1 MCDEADSATAAS
13 ALPIDQDELTPLRT
27 LLDRLDAAGQSG
39 AVGYESLR
47 RRLVAFFRLRVPE
60 RAEELADVTLERL
73 ARRLHDGTVIE
84 HVAAFA
90 LGIARH
96 VAMETKARLQRERLA
111 GEEFARSQVDLAP
124 DETEPV
130 NDPATVA
137 LGRCLQELAPGEAT
151 FILAYYAED
160 GGAARIRH
168 RQSLAAAHGLSENA
182 ARNRALRLRAR
193 LEKCVAQQL
202 QTRPRV
208 P

>member
-1 MCDEADSATAAS
+1 MCDEADTGNAAD
-13 ALPIDQDELTPLRT
+13 ALPVDEREVTPLQA

-60 RAEELADVTLERL
+60 RAEELADVALERL
-73 ARRLHDGTVIE
+73 ARRLHDGTVID

-96 VAMETKARLQRERLA
+96 VAMETQARIQRERIA
-111 GEEFARSQVDLAP
+111 GEGFARSQGELAP
-124 DETEPV
+124 EDIEPGT
-130 NDPATVA
+130 DPAAAA
-137 LGRCLQELAPGEAT
+137 LGRCLQELAPREAA
-151 FILAYYAED
+151 FILDYYAQD

-168 RQSLAAAHGLSENA
+168 RQSLAAAHGLSDNA

-202 QTRPRV
+202 RTP
-208 P
+208 PLAP